1 MFLDSMSNIF
11 FLFLLYF
18 WASSRLVHK
27 LIIHCF
33 FLLCGVLLY
42 KYVKFYVINILL
54 FSAGFFGGKFP
65 WWMYLTLES
74 LTHGICA
81 CFILLD
87 KFKLFSKAVL
97 STCIPLRHTK
107 LLGLLH
113 INKYWYF
120 YTSKFLTTWWMCNSI
135 SL

>member
-18 WASSRLVHK
+18 WASSRLVHI
-27 LIIHCF
+27 LIIHFFIMCSVIQICGLCYKHLIVFSCF
-33 FLLCGVLLY
+33 F
-42 KYVKFYVINILL
+42 
-54 FSAGFFGGKFP
+54 FFFWKFP

-97 STCIPLRHTK
+97 STCIPLRRTK

-113 INKYWYF
+113 INKNINWYF
-120 YTSKFLTTWWMCNSI
+120 YTSKFLTIWWMCNCI